1 MKLKKQSISIAIA
14 TTLLLSLLTACSSS
28 GNDGTSSPTNEP
40 TASATAQASASEETG
55 SGTNGKFD
63 PPVTINT
70 VGCVVGTEL
79 FKGDETQENNVAT
92 KWAKESLGI
101 DVKYM
106 WMTKEDQC
114 SSKIR
119 LALSSNEALPDV
131 LFTYDQQLVADL
143 TQSGK
148 LMDLGEAFDKYAS
161 DEFKSSLSDATLWY
175 KGMKDG
181 KRYALPVLES
191 RHQNEPL
198 FWFREDWLK
207 KLELQA
213 PKTIEDLEAVM
224 DAFVNRD
231 PDGNNEKDTVG
242 ISLGFANG
250 FNQNM
255 ADTSWLFGAY
265 GAMPGFYIKGADGKL
280 VYGSTQ
286 PGAKQALAK
295 LRDWMQKGYVGKDAF
310 SQGGG
315 EAAALVT
322 NGKSGILPGPYW
334 QIVWPIQDVA
344 KTNPGAEMRAHS
356 VPSAADGTIGFRGIG
371 VDNSFVVV
379 NKDFKHVDALFAYL
393 NKLYEG
399 MNFIPGSEFANG
411 FFEGYD
417 YVMQD
422 GKPVYDG
429 SKVEG
434 GLLDIRRNFIVP
446 PPANADALFN
456 NMVKLHSGVEPTTP
470 AEIYASGAYPK
481 ETWEAAAL
489 LDQVKDRAIYNQF
502 KGVPT
507 PTMLTKGDYLSK
519 LESETFSKIVFGELP
534 IDAFDK
540 FVEDWQAG
548 GGEQILQEVNAWYA
562 SVNP

>member
-1 MKLKKQSISIAIA
+1 
-14 TTLLLSLLTACSSS
+14 
-28 GNDGTSSPTNEP
+28 
-40 TASATAQASASEETG
+40 
-55 SGTNGKFD
+55 
-63 PPVTINT
+63 
-70 VGCVVGTEL
+70 
-79 FKGDETQENNVAT
+79 
-92 KWAKESLGI
+92 
-101 DVKYM
+101 
-106 WMTKEDQC
+106 
-114 SSKIR
+114 
-119 LALSSNEALPDV
+119 
-131 LFTYDQQLVADL
+131 
-143 TQSGK
+143 
-148 LMDLGEAFDKYAS
+148 
-161 DEFKSSLSDATLWY
+161 
-175 KGMKDG
+175 
-181 KRYALPVLES
+181 
-191 RHQNEPL
+191 
-198 FWFREDWLK
+198 
-207 KLELQA
+207 
-213 PKTIEDLEAVM
+213 
-224 DAFVNRD
+224 
-231 PDGNNEKDTVG
+231 
-242 ISLGFANG
+242 
-250 FNQNM
+250 
-255 ADTSWLFGAY
+255 
-265 GAMPGFYIKGADGKL
+265 
-280 VYGSTQ
+280 
-286 PGAKQALAK
+286 
-295 LRDWMQKGYVGKDAF
+295 
-310 SQGGG
+310 
-315 EAAALVT
+315 
-322 NGKSGILPGPYW
+322 
-334 QIVWPIQDVA
+334 
-344 KTNPGAEMRAHS
+344 
-356 VPSAADGTIGFRGIG
+356 
-371 VDNSFVVV
+371 
-379 NKDFKHVDALFAYL
+379 
-393 NKLYEG
+393 

>member
-14 TTLLLSLLTACSSS
+14 TTLLLSLVTACSSS

-280 VYGSTQ
+280 LRLDAARSEA
-286 PGAKQALAK
+286 GARQTARLDAERLCRQGRFLA
-295 LRDWMQKGYVGKDAF
+295 RRRR
-310 SQGGG
+310 SGG
-315 EAAALVT
+315 AR
-322 NGKSGILPGPYW
+322 NQW
-334 QIVWPIQDVA
+334 QIRHSARPILANRVA
-344 KTNPGAEMRAHS
+344 DPGRGEDQSGSGDEGAFGSIRC
-356 VPSAADGTIGFRGIG
+356 GWNNRIQRNRRRQQLCCRKQGF
-371 VDNSFVVV
+371 
-379 NKDFKHVDALFAYL
+379 
-393 NKLYEG
+393 
-399 MNFIPGSEFANG
+399 
-411 FFEGYD
+411 
-417 YVMQD
+417 
-422 GKPVYDG
+422 
-429 SKVEG
+429 
-434 GLLDIRRNFIVP
+434 
-446 PPANADALFN
+446 
-456 NMVKLHSGVEPTTP
+456 
-470 AEIYASGAYPK
+470 
-481 ETWEAAAL
+481 
-489 LDQVKDRAIYNQF
+489 
-502 KGVPT
+502 
-507 PTMLTKGDYLSK
+507 
-519 LESETFSKIVFGELP
+519 
-534 IDAFDK
+534 
-540 FVEDWQAG
+540 QAC
-548 GGEQILQEVNAWYA
+548 
-562 SVNP
+562 